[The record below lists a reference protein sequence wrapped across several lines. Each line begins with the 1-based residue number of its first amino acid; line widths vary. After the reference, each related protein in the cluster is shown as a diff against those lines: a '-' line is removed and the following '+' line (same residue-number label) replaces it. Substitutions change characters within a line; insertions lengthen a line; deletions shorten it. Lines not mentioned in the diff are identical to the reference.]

1 MSRVVQK
8 LEGINMKKIAIVTN
22 FNIYEKATA
31 ALKVTN
37 YLLKF
42 GCKILVSQYS
52 KERVLS
58 MKNYRGNVYFL
69 PIEKLYDEADLV
81 IALGGDGTILDCAK
95 KMARRGKPILG
106 INLGHLGY
114 MAELEM
120 DELSALDKIIEGDYS
135 LDERAMMNIE
145 VFDKN
150 GNLKYQSCALND
162 AVISNGSVSKIINLE
177 LYAEDNLVTSYR
189 ADGLIVSTPTGST
202 AYAMSAG
209 GSIADPKVHC
219 MLVTP
224 ICPHSFIARQL
235 IFSDETPLKI
245 KNISVREKL
254 LMLTL
259 DGKSNCELYKD
270 DEVRIS
276 KSELTVKLVR
286 LKDCSFYSIL
296 SQKMKNNY

>member
-1 MSRVVQK
+1 
-8 LEGINMKKIAIVTN
+8 MKKIAIVTN
-22 FNIYEKATA
+22 FNISDKANA

-37 YLLKF
+37 YLLQF

-52 KERVLS
+52 KDRVLS
-58 MKNYRGNVYFL
+58 MKNYKGNIYFL

-95 KMARRGKPILG
+95 RMAKRGKPILG

-114 MAELEM
+114 MAELEI
-120 DELSALDKIIEGDYS
+120 DELEALSKIIEGNYS
-135 LDERAMMNIE
+135 IDARNMLCVEVYNREGNI
-145 VFDKN
+145 
-150 GNLKYQSCALND
+150 KYSSYALND

-177 LYAEDNLVTSYR
+177 LYAEESLVTTYR
-189 ADGLIVSTPTGST
+189 ADGLIISTPTGST

-209 GSIADPKVHC
+209 GSIADPKVRC

-235 IFSDETPLKI
+235 IFSDETNIKI
-245 KNISVREKL
+245 KNVSVREKS

-259 DGKSNCELYKD
+259 DGKTNCEVFKD
-270 DEVRIS
+270 EIIKIT
-276 KSELTVKLVR
+276 KSNLTVQLVR
-286 LKDCSFYSIL
+286 VKDCSFYDIL
-296 SQKMKNNY
+296 NQKMKNNY

>member
-1 MSRVVQK
+1 
-8 LEGINMKKIAIVTN
+8 MKKIAIVTN
-22 FNIYEKATA
+22 FNISEKAAA

-52 KERVLS
+52 KDRVLA
-58 MKNYRGNVYFL
+58 MKNYRGNIYFL

-95 KMARRGKPILG
+95 RMAKRGKPILG

-120 DELSALDKIIEGDYS
+120 DELASLSKIIEGDYTI
-135 LDERAMMNIE
+135 DERNMMNIE
-145 VFDKN
+145 VIGNN
-150 GNLKYQSCALND
+150 GISKYNSYALND

-177 LYAEDNLVTSYR
+177 LYAEGNLVTSYR
-189 ADGLIVSTPTGST
+189 ADGLIISTPTGST

-209 GSIADPKVHC
+209 GSIADPKVKC

-235 IFSDETPLKI
+235 IFSDETQLRI
-245 KNISVREKL
+245 KNVSVREKS

-259 DGKSNCELYKD
+259 DGKTNCELFRD
-270 DEVRIS
+270 DVVSIT

-286 LKDCSFYSIL
+286 LKDCSFYDIL
-296 SQKMKNNY
+296 SQKMKNYY

>member
-1 MSRVVQK
+1 
-8 LEGINMKKIAIVTN
+8 MKKIAIVTN
-22 FNIYEKATA
+22 FNISEKANA
-31 ALKVTN
+31 ALRVTN

-52 KERVLS
+52 KEKVLA
-58 MKNYRGNVYFL
+58 MKSYKGNIYFL

-95 KMARRGKPILG
+95 KMAKRAKPILG

-120 DELSALDKIIEGDYS
+120 DELGSLSKIIEGDYS
-135 LDERAMMNIE
+135 IEERNMINVE
-145 VFDKN
+145 VQNKE
-150 GNLKYQSCALND
+150 GIVKYASQALND

-177 LYAEDNLVTSYR
+177 LYAEESLVTTYR
-189 ADGLIVSTPTGST
+189 ADGLIISTPTGST

-209 GSIADPKVHC
+209 GSIADPKVRC
-219 MLVTP
+219 TLVTP

-235 IFSDETPLKI
+235 IFSDETKIRI
-245 KNISVREKL
+245 KNVSVREKS

-259 DGKSNCELYKD
+259 DGKTNCELYRD
-270 DEVRIS
+270 DIVNIT
-276 KSELTVKLVR
+276 KSDLTVKLVR
-286 LKDCSFYSIL
+286 LKDCSFYDIL

>member
-1 MSRVVQK
+1 
-8 LEGINMKKIAIVTN
+8 MKKIAIVTN
-22 FNIYEKATA
+22 FNIYEKGSA

-58 MKNYRGNVYFL
+58 MKNYRGNIYFL

-95 KMARRGKPILG
+95 KMAKRGKPILG

-120 DELSALDKIIEGDYS
+120 CELSALDKIIEGDYT
-135 LDERAMMNIE
+135 LDERAMMDIE

-150 GNLKYQSCALND
+150 GESKYQSYALND

-209 GSIADPKVHC
+209 GSIADPKVKC
-219 MLVTP
+219 LLVTP

-235 IFSDETPLKI
+235 IFSDETNIKI
-245 KNISVREKL
+245 KNVSVREKS

-259 DGKSNCELYKD
+259 DGKSNCELFKD

-276 KSELTVKLVR
+276 KSNMTVKLVR
-286 LKDCSFYSIL
+286 LKDCSFYGIL

>member
-1 MSRVVQK
+1 
-8 LEGINMKKIAIVTN
+8 MKNIAIVTN
-22 FNIYEKATA
+22 FNISEKANA

-52 KERVLS
+52 KDRVLA
-58 MKNYRGNVYFL
+58 MKNYHGNIYFL

-95 KMARRGKPILG
+95 RMAKRGKPILG

-120 DELSALDKIIEGDYS
+120 SELESLSKVIEGDYTI
-135 LDERAMMNIE
+135 DERSMLNVE
-145 VFDKN
+145 VLTRE
-150 GNLKYQSCALND
+150 GTPKYSFYALND

-177 LYAEDNLVTSYR
+177 LYAEESLVTTYR
-189 ADGLIVSTPTGST
+189 ADGLIISTPTGST

-209 GSIADPKVHC
+209 GSIADPKVKC
-219 MLVTP
+219 TLVTP

-235 IFSDETPLKI
+235 VFSDETNIRI
-245 KNISVREKL
+245 KNVSVREKYL
-254 LMLTL
+254 TLTL
-259 DGKSNCELYKD
+259 DGKSNCEIYR
-270 DEVRIS
+270 DEVVSIT
-276 KSELTVKLVR
+276 KSDCTVKLVR
-286 LKDCSFYSIL
+286 LKECSFYDIL

>member
-1 MSRVVQK
+1 
-8 LEGINMKKIAIVTN
+8 MKKIAIVTN
-22 FNIYEKATA
+22 FNIFEKANA

-52 KERVLS
+52 KDRVLA
-58 MKNYRGNVYFL
+58 MKNYKGNIYFM

-120 DELSALDKIIEGDYS
+120 DELSALDKIIEGDYT
-135 LDERAMMNIE
+135 LDQRAMMNVE

-150 GNLKYQSCALND
+150 GTIKYQSCALND
-162 AVISNGSVSKIINLE
+162 IVISNGSVSRIINLE

-209 GSIADPKVHC
+209 GSIADPKVKC
-219 MLVTP
+219 ILVTP
-224 ICPHSFIARQL
+224 ICPHSFINRQL
-235 IFSDETPLKI
+235 IFSDDTNIKI
-245 KNISVREKL
+245 KNVSVREKS

-259 DGKSNCELYKD
+259 DGKSNCELFKD
-270 DEVRIS
+270 DCVRIS
-276 KSELTVKLVR
+276 KSELEVKLVR

-296 SQKMKNNY
+296 SQKMTNYY

>member
-1 MSRVVQK
+1 MV
-8 LEGINMKKIAIVTN
+8 EGKNMKKIAIVTN
-22 FNIYEKATA
+22 FNIFEKGSS
-31 ALKVTN
+31 ALKVAN

-52 KERVLS
+52 KDRVLS
-58 MKNYRGNVYFL
+58 MKNYRGNIYFL

-120 DELSALDKIIEGDYS
+120 DELSALDKIIEGDYT
-135 LDERAMMNIE
+135 LDERAMIDIE

-150 GNLKYQSCALND
+150 GNKKYQSYALND
-162 AVISNGSVSKIINLE
+162 AVISNDGVSKIINLE
-177 LYAEDNLVTSYR
+177 LYAEDNLVTLYR

-209 GSIADPKVHC
+209 GSIADPKVKC
-219 MLVTP
+219 MMVTP

-235 IFSDETPLKI
+235 LFSDETAIKI
-245 KNISVREKL
+245 KNVSVREKS
-254 LMLTL
+254 LMLTI
-259 DGKSNCELYKD
+259 DGKSNCELYRD
-270 DEVRIS
+270 DVVKIS
-276 KSELTVKLVR
+276 KSELSVKLVR
-286 LKDCSFYSIL
+286 LKDCSFYTIL

>member
-1 MSRVVQK
+1 
-8 LEGINMKKIAIVTN
+8 MKKIAIVTN
-22 FNIYEKATA
+22 FNISDKANA

-52 KERVLS
+52 KEKVLA
-58 MKNYRGNVYFL
+58 MKNYRGNIYFL

-95 KMARRGKPILG
+95 KMAKRGKPILG

-120 DELSALDKIIEGDYS
+120 DELAALSKIIDGDYTI
-135 LDERAMMNIE
+135 DERAMMDIE
-145 VFDKN
+145 VIN
-150 GNLKYQSCALND
+150 REGNVKYKSFALND

-177 LYAEDNLVTSYR
+177 LYAGDSLVTSYR
-189 ADGLIVSTPTGST
+189 ADGLIISTPTGST

-209 GSIADPKVHC
+209 GSIADPKVKC
-219 MLVTP
+219 KLVTP

-235 IFSDETPLKI
+235 IFSDETNLKI
-245 KNISVREKL
+245 KNVSVREKS

-259 DGKSNCELYKD
+259 DGKANCELFKD
-270 DEVRIS
+270 DVVSIN
-276 KSELTVKLVR
+276 KSELTVQLVR
-286 LKDCSFYSIL
+286 VKDCSFYDIL
-296 SQKMKNNY
+296 SQKMKHNY

>member
-1 MSRVVQK
+1 MQ
-8 LEGINMKKIAIVTN
+8 KIALVTN
-22 FNIYEKATA
+22 FNIYEKSNA
-31 ALKVTN
+31 ALKVAN

-52 KERVLS
+52 KDRVLS
-58 MKNYRGNVYFL
+58 MKNYRGNIYFL

-95 KMARRGKPILG
+95 KMAKRGKPILG

-120 DELSALDKIIEGDYS
+120 DELSSIDKIIMGDYT
-135 LDERAMMNIE
+135 LDERSMMDIE
-145 VFDKN
+145 VYDKT
-150 GNLKYQSCALND
+150 GNLKYQSYALND

-177 LYAEDNLVTSYR
+177 LYAEDSLVTSYR
-189 ADGLIVSTPTGST
+189 ADGLIISTPTGST

-209 GSIADPKVHC
+209 GSIADPKVQC

-245 KNISVREKL
+245 KNISVREKS
-254 LMLTL
+254 LMLTI
-259 DGKSNCELYKD
+259 DGKANCELFREDHVK
-270 DEVRIS
+270 IS
-276 KSELTVKLVR
+276 KSDFNVKLVR
-286 LKDCSFYSIL
+286 LKDCSFYGIL

>member
-1 MSRVVQK
+1 
-8 LEGINMKKIAIVTN
+8 MKKIAIVTN
-22 FNIYEKATA
+22 FNILEKATA

-52 KERVLS
+52 KEKVLA
-58 MKNYRGNVYFL
+58 MKNYRGNIYFL

-95 KMARRGKPILG
+95 RMAKRGKPILG

-120 DELSALDKIIEGDYS
+120 DELSSLSKIIDGDYTI
-135 LDERAMMNIE
+135 DERNMLNIE
-145 VFDKN
+145 VFTKD
-150 GNLKYQSCALND
+150 GTSKYSSYALND
-162 AVISNGSVSKIINLE
+162 AVISNGSVSKIINLD
-177 LYAEDNLVTSYR
+177 LYAEESLVTSYR
-189 ADGLIVSTPTGST
+189 ADGVIISTPTGST

-209 GSIADPKVHC
+209 GSIADPKVKC

-235 IFSDETPLKI
+235 IFSDETKIKI
-245 KNISVREKL
+245 KNVSVREKM
-254 LMLTL
+254 LMLTI
-259 DGKSNCELYKD
+259 DGKTNCEMYR
-270 DEVRIS
+270 DEYVTIS
-276 KSELTVKLVR
+276 KSDLTVKLVR
-286 LKDCSFYSIL
+286 LKDCSFYDIL

>member
-1 MSRVVQK
+1 
-8 LEGINMKKIAIVTN
+8 MKKIAIVTN
-22 FNIYEKATA
+22 FNIYEKGTA

-58 MKNYRGNVYFL
+58 MKNYRGNIYFL

-95 KMARRGKPILG
+95 KMAKRGKPILG

-120 DELSALDKIIEGDYS
+120 DELSALDRIIEGDYA
-135 LDERAMMNIE
+135 LDERAMMNVE

-150 GNLKYQSCALND
+150 GNSKYQSYALND
-162 AVISNGSVSKIINLE
+162 AVISNGSISKIINLE
-177 LYAEDNLVTSYR
+177 LYAENNLITSYR

-209 GSIADPKVHC
+209 GSIADPTVKC

-245 KNISVREKL
+245 KNVSVREKS

-259 DGKSNCELYKD
+259 DGKSNCELFKE

-276 KSELTVKLVR
+276 KSDMTVKLVR
-286 LKDCSFYSIL
+286 LKDCSFYGIL

>member
-1 MSRVVQK
+1 
-8 LEGINMKKIAIVTN
+8 MKKIAIVTN
-22 FNIYEKATA
+22 FNIPDKANA

-52 KERVLS
+52 KDRVLN
-58 MKNYRGNVYFL
+58 MKQYKGNIYFM

-114 MAELEM
+114 MAELEV
-120 DELSALDKIIEGDYS
+120 DELASLSKVIEGDYTI
-135 LDERAMMNIE
+135 DERNMLNIE
-145 VFDKN
+145 VTGSE
-150 GNLKYQSCALND
+150 GNVKYSSYALND

-177 LYAEDNLVTSYR
+177 LYAGDSLVTSYR
-189 ADGLIVSTPTGST
+189 ADGLIISTPTGST

-209 GSIADPKVHC
+209 GSIADPKVRC
-219 MLVTP
+219 TMVTP

-235 IFSDETPLKI
+235 IFSDETKIRI
-245 KNISVREKL
+245 KNVSVREKSL
-254 LMLTL
+254 FLTL
-259 DGKSNCELYKD
+259 DGKTNCELFRND
-270 DEVRIS
+270 FVNIT
-276 KSELTVKLVR
+276 KSDYTVKLVR
-286 LKDCSFYSIL
+286 LNDCSFYDIL
-296 SQKMKNNY
+296 SKKMKNNY

>member
-1 MSRVVQK
+1 
-8 LEGINMKKIAIVTN
+8 MKKIAIVTN
-22 FNIYEKATA
+22 FNIFEKATA

-58 MKNYRGNVYFL
+58 MKNYRGNIYFL

-135 LDERAMMNIE
+135 LDERAMMNVE
-145 VFDKN
+145 VYDKN
-150 GNLKYQSCALND
+150 GTKKYQSYALND

-209 GSIADPKVHC
+209 GSIADPKVKC

-235 IFSDETPLKI
+235 IFSDETSLRI
-245 KNISVREKL
+245 KNVSVREKS

-259 DGKSNCELYKD
+259 DGKTNCELFRED
-270 DEVRIS
+270 DVRIS
-276 KSELTVKLVR
+276 KSDLSVKLVR
-286 LKDCSFYSIL
+286 LKECSFYSIL

>member
-1 MSRVVQK
+1 MQDS
-8 LEGINMKKIAIVTN
+8 EGKIMKNIALITN
-22 FNIYEKATA
+22 FNISEKANS
-31 ALKVTN
+31 ALKVAN

-58 MKNYRGNVYFL
+58 MKKYRGNIYFV

-95 KMARRGKPILG
+95 KMAKRGKPILG

-120 DELSALDKIIEGDYS
+120 NELEALSKVIEGDYTI
-135 LDERAMMNIE
+135 DERNMLNIE
-145 VFDKN
+145 VIGPD
-150 GNLKYQSCALND
+150 GNIKYESSALND

-177 LYAEDNLVTSYR
+177 LYAEDSLITTYR
-189 ADGLIVSTPTGST
+189 ADGLIISTPTGST
-202 AYAMSAG
+202 AYSMSAG
-209 GSIADPKVHC
+209 GSISDPKVRC
-219 MLVTP
+219 TLVTP

-235 IFSDETPLKI
+235 IFSDETCI
-245 KNISVREKL
+245 KVKNVSVREKSL
-254 LMLTL
+254 FLTV
-259 DGKSNCELYKD
+259 DGKTNCELYREDIVK
-270 DEVRIS
+270 VT
-276 KSELTVKLVR
+276 KSDLTVKLVR
-286 LKDCSFYSIL
+286 LKDCSFYDIL

>member
-1 MSRVVQK
+1 
-8 LEGINMKKIAIVTN
+8 MKKIAIVTN

-52 KERVLS
+52 KDRVLG
-58 MKNYRGNVYFL
+58 MKNYRGNIYFL

-95 KMARRGKPILG
+95 KMAKRGKPILG

-135 LDERAMMNIE
+135 LDERAMMDIE
-145 VFDKN
+145 VIDKN
-150 GNLKYQSCALND
+150 GNSKYQSYALND

-177 LYAEDNLVTSYR
+177 LYADDNLVTSYR
-189 ADGLIVSTPTGST
+189 ADGLIISTPTGST

-209 GSIADPKVHC
+209 GSIADPKVKC
-219 MLVTP
+219 TLVTP

-235 IFSDETPLKI
+235 IFSDETTIKI
-245 KNISVREKL
+245 KNVSVREKS

-259 DGKSNCELYKD
+259 DGKSNCELFRE
-270 DEVRIS
+270 DEVKIS
-276 KSELTVKLVR
+276 KSDLTVKLVR

-296 SQKMKNNY
+296 SQKMKNYY

>member
-1 MSRVVQK
+1 MLWRV
-8 LEGINMKKIAIVTN
+8 EGTIMKKIAIVTN
-22 FNIYEKATA
+22 FNIYDKANA

-42 GCKILVSQYS
+42 GCKILISQYS
-52 KERVLS
+52 KEKVLA
-58 MKNYRGNVYFL
+58 MKNYRGNIYFL

-95 KMARRGKPILG
+95 KMAKRGKPILG

-120 DELSALDKIIEGDYS
+120 DELSALDKIIEGDYT
-135 LDERAMMNIE
+135 LDERTMMDVE
-145 VFDKN
+145 VFDRN
-150 GNLKYQSCALND
+150 GNSKYQSYALND
-162 AVISNGSVSKIINLE
+162 AVISNSSVSKIINLE

-209 GSIADPKVHC
+209 GSIADPKVRC
-219 MLVTP
+219 TLVTP

-235 IFSDETPLKI
+235 LFADETQIKI
-245 KNISVREKL
+245 KNISVREKS

-259 DGKSNCELYKD
+259 DGKSNCELFKD
-270 DEVRIS
+270 EYVKFS

-296 SQKMKNNY
+296 SQKMKNYY

>member
-1 MSRVVQK
+1 
-8 LEGINMKKIAIVTN
+8 MKKIAIVTN
-22 FNIYEKATA
+22 FNIYDKANA

-52 KERVLS
+52 KEKVLA
-58 MKNYRGNVYFL
+58 MKNYRGNIYFL

-120 DELSALDKIIEGDYS
+120 DELAALDKIIEGDYR
-135 LDERAMMNIE
+135 LDERAMINVE

-150 GNLKYQSCALND
+150 GAMKYQSCALND

-209 GSIADPKVHC
+209 GSIADPKVKC

-235 IFSDETPLKI
+235 IFSDDTQIKI
-245 KNISVREKL
+245 KNVSVREKS

-259 DGKSNCELYKD
+259 DGKSNCELFKD
-270 DEVRIS
+270 DSVKFT
-276 KSELTVKLVR
+276 KSNLTVKLVR

-296 SQKMKNNY
+296 SQKMTNYY

>member
-1 MSRVVQK
+1 
-8 LEGINMKKIAIVTN
+8 MKKIAIVTN

-52 KERVLS
+52 KDRVLS
-58 MKNYRGNVYFL
+58 MKNYRGNIYFV

-81 IALGGDGTILDCAK
+81 IVLGGDGTILDCAK
-95 KMARRGKPILG
+95 KMAKRGKPILG

-120 DELSALDKIIEGDYS
+120 DELSSLDKIIDGDFA
-135 LDERAMMNIE
+135 LDERDMIDVE
-145 VFDKN
+145 VFDKY
-150 GNLKYQSCALND
+150 GNSKYQSYALND

-177 LYAEDNLVTSYR
+177 LYAENNLVTSYR
-189 ADGLIVSTPTGST
+189 ADGLIISTPTGST

-209 GSIADPKVHC
+209 GSIADPKVKC

-235 IFSDETPLKI
+235 LFSDETLLKI
-245 KNISVREKL
+245 KNVSVREKS

-259 DGKSNCELYKD
+259 DGKSNCELFKD
-270 DEVRIS
+270 DEIRIT
-276 KSELTVKLVR
+276 KSDFTVKLVR
-286 LKDCSFYSIL
+286 LKDYSFYSIL

>member
-1 MSRVVQK
+1 
-8 LEGINMKKIAIVTN
+8 MKKIAIVTN
-22 FNIYEKATA
+22 FNISDKANA

-52 KERVLS
+52 KERVLA
-58 MKNYRGNVYFL
+58 MKNYRGNIYFL

-95 KMARRGKPILG
+95 KMAKRGKPILG

-120 DELSALDKIIEGDYS
+120 DELSDLSRIIEGDYTI
-135 LDERAMMNIE
+135 DERAMMDISVINSE
-145 VFDKN
+145 GSV
-150 GNLKYQSCALND
+150 KYKSCALND

-177 LYAEDNLVTSYR
+177 LYAEGNLVTSYR
-189 ADGLIVSTPTGST
+189 ADGLIISTPTGST

-209 GSIADPKVHC
+209 GSIADPKVKC
-219 MLVTP
+219 RLVTP

-235 IFSDETPLKI
+235 IFSDETNLKI
-245 KNISVREKL
+245 KNVSVREKS
-254 LMLTL
+254 LMLTI
-259 DGKSNCELYKD
+259 DGKSNCELFKD
-270 DEVRIS
+270 DEVSIS
-276 KSELTVKLVR
+276 RSELTVKLVR
-286 LKDCSFYSIL
+286 LKDCSFYDIL

>member
-1 MSRVVQK
+1 
-8 LEGINMKKIAIVTN
+8 MKKIAIVTN
-22 FNIYEKATA
+22 FNITEKANA

-37 YLLKF
+37 YLLKY

-52 KERVLS
+52 KDRVLS
-58 MKNYRGNVYFL
+58 LKGYKGNIYFL

-95 KMARRGKPILG
+95 KMAKRGKPILG

-120 DELSALDKIIEGDYS
+120 QELESLSKVIEGDYTI
-135 LDERAMMNIE
+135 DERSMLNIE
-145 VFDKN
+145 VLTRD
-150 GNLKYQSCALND
+150 GNSKYSSYALND

-177 LYAEDNLVTSYR
+177 LYAEESLVTTYR
-189 ADGLIVSTPTGST
+189 ADGLIISTPTGST

-209 GSIADPKVHC
+209 GSIADPKVKC
-219 MLVTP
+219 TLVTP

-235 IFSDETPLKI
+235 VFADETNIRI
-245 KNISVREKL
+245 KNVSVREKSL
-254 LMLTL
+254 ILTL
-259 DGKSNCELYKD
+259 DGKINCEIYR
-270 DEVRIS
+270 DEIVSIT
-276 KSELTVKLVR
+276 KSDFTVKLVR
-286 LKDCSFYSIL
+286 LKDCSFYDIL

>member
-1 MSRVVQK
+1 
-8 LEGINMKKIAIVTN
+8 MKKIAIVTN
-22 FNIYEKATA
+22 FNIYEKATS

-52 KERVLS
+52 KDRVLS
-58 MKNYRGNVYFL
+58 MKNYRGNIYFV

-81 IALGGDGTILDCAK
+81 IVLGGDGTILDCAK
-95 KMARRGKPILG
+95 KMAKRGKPILG

-120 DELSALDKIIEGDYS
+120 DELSALDKIIEGDYA
-135 LDERAMMNIE
+135 LDERAMIDVE
-145 VFDKN
+145 VFDKY
-150 GNLKYQSCALND
+150 GNLKYQSYALND

-177 LYAEDNLVTSYR
+177 LYAADNIVTSYR

-209 GSIADPKVHC
+209 GSIADPKVKC

-235 IFSDETPLKI
+235 IFADDTPLKI
-245 KNISVREKL
+245 KNVSVREKS

-259 DGKSNCELYKD
+259 DGKSNCELFKE
-270 DEVRIS
+270 DEVIIS
-276 KSELTVKLVR
+276 KSDLTVKLVR
-286 LKDCSFYSIL
+286 LKDYSFYSIL

>member
-1 MSRVVQK
+1 
-8 LEGINMKKIAIVTN
+8 MKKIAIVTN
-22 FNIYEKATA
+22 FNISDKANA

-52 KERVLS
+52 KEKVLA
-58 MKNYRGNVYFL
+58 MKNYRGNIYFL

-95 KMARRGKPILG
+95 KMAKRGKPILG

-120 DELSALDKIIEGDYS
+120 DELAALSKIIDGDYT
-135 LDERAMMNIE
+135 LDERAMMDIE
-145 VFDKN
+145 VIN
-150 GNLKYQSCALND
+150 REGSVKYKSFALND

-177 LYAEDNLVTSYR
+177 LYAEDSLVTTYR

-209 GSIADPKVHC
+209 GSIADPKVKC
-219 MLVTP
+219 KLVTP

-235 IFSDETPLKI
+235 IFSDETNLKI
-245 KNISVREKL
+245 KNVSVREKS

-259 DGKSNCELYKD
+259 DGKSNCELFKD
-270 DEVRIS
+270 DVVSIT
-276 KSELTVKLVR
+276 KSDLTVQLVR
-286 LKDCSFYSIL
+286 VKDCSFYDIL
-296 SQKMKNNY
+296 SQKMKHNY

>member
-1 MSRVVQK
+1 
-8 LEGINMKKIAIVTN
+8 MKKIAIVTN
-22 FNIYEKATA
+22 FNIYDKANA

-52 KERVLS
+52 KEKVLA
-58 MKNYRGNVYFL
+58 MKNYRGNIYFL

-106 INLGHLGY
+106 INIGHLGY

-135 LDERAMMNIE
+135 LDERAMINVE

-150 GNLKYQSCALND
+150 GNMKYQSCALND
-162 AVISNGSVSKIINLE
+162 SVISNGSVSKIINLE

-209 GSIADPKVHC
+209 GSIADPKVKC

-235 IFSDETPLKI
+235 IFSDDTHLKI
-245 KNISVREKL
+245 KNVSVREKS

-259 DGKSNCELYKD
+259 DGKSNCELFKD
-270 DEVRIS
+270 DSVRFS
-276 KSELTVKLVR
+276 KSNLTVKLVR

-296 SQKMKNNY
+296 SQKMTNYY

>member
-1 MSRVVQK
+1 
-8 LEGINMKKIAIVTN
+8 MKKIAIVTN
-22 FNIYEKATA
+22 FNIFEKATA

-58 MKNYRGNVYFL
+58 MKNYRGNIYFL

-135 LDERAMMNIE
+135 LDERAMMNVE
-145 VFDKN
+145 VYDKN
-150 GNLKYQSCALND
+150 GTKKYQSYALND

-209 GSIADPKVHC
+209 GSIADPKVKC

-235 IFSDETPLKI
+235 IFSDETSLRI
-245 KNISVREKL
+245 KNVSVREKS

-259 DGKSNCELYKD
+259 DGKTNCELFRED
-270 DEVRIS
+270 DVRIS
-276 KSELTVKLVR
+276 KSDLSVKLVR

>member
-1 MSRVVQK
+1 MLLRV
-8 LEGINMKKIAIVTN
+8 EGKIMKKIAIVTN
-22 FNIYEKATA
+22 FNIYDKANA

-52 KERVLS
+52 KEKVLA
-58 MKNYRGNVYFL
+58 MKNYRGNIYFL

-95 KMARRGKPILG
+95 KMAKRGKPILG

-120 DELSALDKIIEGDYS
+120 DELSALDKIIEGNYT
-135 LDERAMMNIE
+135 LDERAMMDIE

-150 GNLKYQSCALND
+150 GNSKYQSYALND

-189 ADGLIVSTPTGST
+189 SDGLIISTPTGST

-209 GSIADPKVHC
+209 GSIADPKVKC

-235 IFSDETPLKI
+235 IFADETQLKI
-245 KNISVREKL
+245 KNVSVREKS

-270 DEVRIS
+270 DYVKIT
-276 KSELTVKLVR
+276 KSDLMVKLVR